1 MQIFIKISNCF
12 FYLRFKIMSKFREKL
27 KNYTLI
33 IYWVFMFMVTAVMLF
48 LILPGEPTFKYEYQK
63 GFPWRHDNLV
73 APFDFAILKSAQE
86 LETEKTEQIKTI
98 IPYFKCDTVIQET
111 YINRLN
117 ADLLGILDSS
127 EIVKTDFINT
137 IKINLQLIYETG
149 ILQRSV
155 KSFPELTDK
164 TEIKKRTGTSVT
176 KIEIKKLFSEK
187 SAYNSIHRILQ
198 LLIEENPEHKNWLEN
213 ISPEKYIAA
222 NLAFDKNTTQKD
234 IDEVVEKISAT
245 RGMVQNGERIIL
257 EGEIVNAEKYQI
269 LESLKASFEK
279 ERGKGINRYMV
290 SIGKGL
296 LILILLG
303 LIFAFLYIYRLDIL
317 SQFSKLTFLM
327 LFLLSMVSLSGFI
340 NTFPNLHIYLVPLVI
355 FPIIVR
361 TFFDSRTAI
370 FMLVISTLL
379 IGFYAPNNF
388 EYILLQVSAGIVA
401 VFSLNKMHRRS
412 HLILATLWVLL
423 TYVLVYAALN
433 LIHEGSI
440 LSFDIK
446 MLRWFVISSALILSV
461 YPLVYIFEKL
471 FGFISDVTLIEISD
485 SNQPLLRKLAEEAPG
500 TFQHSMQIAN
510 LAEEVI
516 LKIGGNPFLVRAG
529 ALYHDIGKIGKPN
542 FFIENQA
549 FGMNPH
555 DKMSHLKS
563 AEIIIDHVVNGVKM
577 AHKYKLPTPI
587 IEFISTHHGTTKA
600 KYFYIK
606 YQQENPGKKFDD
618 SSFIYPGP
626 LPKSKEA
633 AVVMLVDGIE
643 AASRSLP
650 EKSYNILKE
659 LINNM
664 VDQKINDKQL
674 DNSDLT
680 FNDINVIKETLLNK
694 LITIYHIRIE
704 YPKEVKE

>member
-1 MQIFIKISNCF
+1 MFI
-12 FYLRFKIMSKFREKL
+12 
-27 KNYTLI
+27 
-33 IYWVFMFMVTAVMLF
+33 VTAVMLF

-73 APFDFAILKSAQE
+73 APFDFAILKTAQTLE
-86 LETEKTEQIKTI
+86 SEETEQLKTI
-98 IPYFKCDTVIQET
+98 IPYFESDPVIYKESLKK
-111 YINRLN
+111 LN
-117 ADLLGILDSS
+117 TDLLN
-127 EIVKTDFINT
+127 FINSSGIT
-137 IKINLQLIYETG
+137 AADIIVDTLEIRLKQIYQNG
-149 ILQRSV
+149 ILQRSLE
-155 KSFPELTDK
+155 SYPELTNK
-164 TEIKKRTGTSVT
+164 TEIKKRVGNSVT
-176 KIEIKKLFSEK
+176 KIGLEKLYSEK
-187 SAYNSIHRILQ
+187 SAYNSFNEILQ
-198 LLIEENPEHKNWLEN
+198 SLIVENKDHKNWLIK

-222 NLAFDKNTTQKD
+222 NLAFDKETTDKD
-234 IDEVVEKISAT
+234 IDEVIENISAT
-245 RGMVQNGERIIL
+245 RGMVQTGERIIL
-257 EGEIVNAEKYQI
+257 EGEIISTEKFQI
-269 LESLKASFEK
+269 IESLKASFEK

-290 SIGKGL
+290 SVGKGL
-296 LILILLG
+296 IILILLG
-303 LIFAFLYIYRLDIL
+303 LIFAFLYIYRRDIL

-327 LFLLSMVSLSGFI
+327 LFMVSMVLLSGFI
-340 NTFPNLHIYLVPLVI
+340 NAFPNLHIYLVPLAI

-370 FMLVISTLL
+370 FMLAITTLL
-379 IGFYAPNNF
+379 IGFYAPNNY
-388 EYILLQVSAGIVA
+388 EYILLQVTAGIVA

-423 TYVLVYAALN
+423 TYIFVYAALN

-440 LSFDIK
+440 LSFDYE
-446 MLRWFVISSALILSV
+446 MLKWFVISSALILAV

-529 ALYHDIGKIGKPN
+529 SLYHDIGKIGRPN

-563 AEIIIDHVVNGVKM
+563 AEIIIEHVRNGVKM
-577 AHKYKLPTPI
+577 AQKYKLPAPI
-587 IEFISTHHGTTKA
+587 IEFIETHHGTTKA

-606 YQQENPGKKFDD
+606 HKQENPGKKIDE
-618 SSFIYPGP
+618 STFIYPGP

-650 EKSYNILKE
+650 EKTYDILKE

-664 VDQKINDKQL
+664 VNQKIKDKQL
-674 DNSDLT
+674 DNSELT
-680 FNDINVIKETLLNK
+680 FKDINVIKETLLNK

-704 YPKEVKE
+704 YPKEEKE

>member
-1 MQIFIKISNCF
+1 
-12 FYLRFKIMSKFREKL
+12 MSKFREKL
-27 KNYTLI
+27 KNCTLI
-33 IYWVFMFMVTAVMLF
+33 FYWAFMFVLTAVMIF

-86 LETEKTEQIKTI
+86 IEEEKTEQLKAV
-98 IPYFKCDTVIQET
+98 IPYFKYDTTVYKKSI
-111 YINRLN
+111 IKLN
-117 ADLLGILDSS
+117 TDLSNILDSS
-127 EIVKTDFINT
+127 EIVKTDIVNT
-137 IKINLQLIYETG
+137 IEINLKQIYESG

-155 KSFPELTDK
+155 EAFPELTGK
-164 TEIKKRTGTSVT
+164 TEIKKRVGISVKT
-176 KIEIKKLFSEK
+176 IGVDKIFSEK
-187 SAYNSIHRILQ
+187 SAYNTFNELLQ
-198 LLIEENPEHKNWLEN
+198 LLNAENPNENWLLN
-213 ISPEKYIAA
+213 ISPKKYIVA
-222 NLAFDKNTTQKD
+222 NLAFDEITTQKD
-234 IDEVVEKISAT
+234 IDEVIEKISAT
-245 RGMVQNGERIIL
+245 RGMVQIGERIIL
-257 EGEIVNAEKYQI
+257 EGEIVNNEKFQM
-269 LESLKASFEK
+269 LQSLKASFEK
-279 ERGKGINRYMV
+279 ERGEGINRYMV

-296 LILILLG
+296 LIIILLG

-327 LFLLSMVSLSGFI
+327 LFMVSMIMLSGFI
-340 NTFPNLHIYLVPLVI
+340 NTFPNLHVYLVPLVI

-370 FMLVISTLL
+370 FMLVITTLL
-379 IGFYAPNNF
+379 IGFYAPNNY

-423 TYVLVYAALN
+423 TYTLVYAALN
-433 LIHEGSI
+433 FIYEGSI
-440 LSFDIK
+440 LSFDYE
-446 MLRWFVISSALILSV
+446 MLKWFVMSSVLILLV

-529 ALYHDIGKIGKPN
+529 ALYHDIGKIGRPN

-555 DKMSHLKS
+555 DKMSYLKS
-563 AEIIIDHVVNGVKM
+563 AEVIIDHVVNGVKM
-577 AHKYKLPTPI
+577 AQKYKLPTPI

-606 YQQENPGKKFDD
+606 YQQENPGKKIDE

-650 EKSYNILKE
+650 EKTYDILKE

-664 VDQKINDKQL
+664 VDQKIKDKQL
-674 DNSDLT
+674 DNSELT

-704 YPKEVKE
+704 YPKEEKE

>member
-1 MQIFIKISNCF
+1 
-12 FYLRFKIMSKFREKL
+12 MSKFREKL

-33 IYWVFMFMVTAVMLF
+33 FYWAFMFVVTAVMIF

-73 APFDFAILKSAQE
+73 APFDFAILKSTQE
-86 LETEKTEQIKTI
+86 IEKEKTELLKTV
-98 IPYFKCDTVIQET
+98 IPYFKCDTSVYKES
-111 YINRLN
+111 INKFN
-117 ADLLGILDSS
+117 TDLLTILDSS
-127 EIVKTDFINT
+127 EIVKSDIINT
-137 IKINLQLIYETG
+137 IEINLKQIYESG

-155 KSFPELTDK
+155 ETFTELAGK
-164 TEIKKRTGTSVT
+164 TEIKKRVGTLVT
-176 KIEIKKLFSEK
+176 TIGIEKLYSEK
-187 SAYNSIHRILQ
+187 SAYNLFNALLQ
-198 LLIEENPEHKNWLEN
+198 SLAEENPKHQNWLKN
-213 ISPEKYIAA
+213 ILPKKYIVA
-222 NLAFDKNTTQKD
+222 NLTFDEITTQKD
-234 IDEVVEKISAT
+234 IDEVIEKISAT
-245 RGMVQNGERIIL
+245 RGMVQIGERIIL
-257 EGEIVNAEKYQI
+257 EGEIVNSEKFQM
-269 LESLKASFEK
+269 LQSLKASFEK

-296 LILILLG
+296 LIIILLA
-303 LIFAFLYIYRLDIL
+303 LIFAFLYIYRRDIL
-317 SQFSKLTFLM
+317 NQFSKLTFLM
-327 LFLLSMVSLSGFI
+327 LFMVSMVLLSGFI

-370 FMLVISTLL
+370 FMLIITTLL
-379 IGFYAPNNF
+379 IGFYAPNNY

-423 TYVLVYAALN
+423 TYSLVYAALN
-433 LIHEGSI
+433 LIYEGSI
-440 LSFDIK
+440 LSFNYE
-446 MLRWFVISSALILSV
+446 MLKWFVISSVLILLV
-461 YPLVYIFEKL
+461 YPLIYIFEKL

-529 ALYHDIGKIGKPN
+529 ALYHDIGKIGRPN

-563 AEIIIDHVVNGVKM
+563 AEIIIDHVKNGMKM
-577 AHKYKLPTPI
+577 AQKYKLPAPI

-606 YQQENPGKKFDD
+606 YKQDNPGKKIDE

-650 EKSYNILKE
+650 EKTYGNLKE

-664 VDQKINDKQL
+664 VDLKIKDKQL
-674 DNSDLT
+674 DHSDLT
-680 FNDINVIKETLLNK
+680 FNDINIIKETLLNK

>member
-1 MQIFIKISNCF
+1 
-12 FYLRFKIMSKFREKL
+12 MSKFREKL

-33 IYWVFMFMVTAVMLF
+33 FYWAFMFVVTAVMIF

-63 GFPWRHDNLV
+63 GFPWRHDNLI
-73 APFDFAILKSAQE
+73 APFDFAILKSTQE
-86 LETEKTEQIKTI
+86 IEEEKTELLKAV
-98 IPYFKCDTVIQET
+98 IPYFKCDTAV
-111 YINRLN
+111 YKKNINKLN
-117 ADLLGILDSS
+117 ADLLTILDSS
-127 EIVKTDFINT
+127 EIVKTDIVNT
-137 IKINLQLIYETG
+137 IETNLKQIYESG

-155 KSFPELTDK
+155 DAFPELTGK
-164 TEIKKRTGTSVT
+164 TEIKKRVGTLVT
-176 KIEIKKLFSEK
+176 TIGIDNLYSEK
-187 SAYNSIHRILQ
+187 SAYNSFNALLQ
-198 LLIEENPEHKNWLEN
+198 LLNAENPNENWLGN
-213 ISPEKYIAA
+213 ILPKKYIAA
-222 NLAFDKNTTQKD
+222 NLAFDERTTQKD
-234 IDEVVEKISAT
+234 IDEIIENISAT
-245 RGMVQNGERIIL
+245 RGMVQIGERIIL
-257 EGEIVNAEKYQI
+257 EGEIINTEKFQM

-279 ERGKGINRYMV
+279 ERGEGINRYMV

-296 LILILLG
+296 LIFILLG

-327 LFLLSMVSLSGFI
+327 LFMVSMILLSGFI
-340 NTFPNLHIYLVPLVI
+340 NTFPNLHVYLVPLVI

-370 FMLVISTLL
+370 FMLVITTLL
-379 IGFYAPNNF
+379 IGFYAPNNY

-423 TYVLVYAALN
+423 TYALVYAALN
-433 LIHEGSI
+433 FIYEGSI
-440 LSFDIK
+440 SSFDYE
-446 MLRWFVISSALILSV
+446 MLKWFVMSSVLILLV

-529 ALYHDIGKIGKPN
+529 ALYHDIGKIGRPN

-555 DKMSHLKS
+555 DKMSYLKS
-563 AEIIIDHVVNGVKM
+563 AEVIIDHVVNGVKM
-577 AHKYKLPTPI
+577 AQKYKLPTPI

-606 YQQENPGKKFDD
+606 YQQENPGKKIDE

-650 EKSYNILKE
+650 EKTYSILKE

-664 VDQKINDKQL
+664 VDQKIKDKQL
-674 DNSDLT
+674 DNSELT

-704 YPKEVKE
+704 YPKEEKE